1 MHFVRLVFLTVVA
14 AGLGACGG
22 DDPASTMARSNS
34 DAAEVGIELPMGFTA
49 TIFADGLRRPRH
61 IGVRDNGDVYATLRS
76 GQAQLEPDSS
86 PGGIA
91 ALRDTNG
98 DGRADET
105 EIFGRNDTDTGLAI
119 GDGTLYYSSQTAV
132 YAIALDD
139 NLVPGGES
147 EVVVRD
153 LPESGSGHGS
163 KAITLDGA
171 GHLYVQVGVPSNSCQ
186 AEPNTPG
193 SMGQDPCPLLEEHG
207 RIYRFSA
214 DTRDQLYPDDAI
226 TYSEGHRNIVAME
239 WNDAADDLYM
249 VMHGRDQLDVLFPD
263 HFTQEE
269 RVELPAEEFHRVEQG
284 DNFGWPYTYW
294 DQTRGE
300 RMVAPEYGGDG
311 ETPAE
316 DGEYKAPL
324 LGFPGHWAPND
335 LMFYTGT
342 QLPDS
347 YRNGAFVAFH
357 GSWNRQG
364 ADQAGY
370 SVVFVPMNAAGEIS
384 GDYEVFADDFEGP
397 EPVQS
402 PANAAYRPTGVAQ
415 GPDGSIYVSDDVGG
429 RIWKI
434 TYTGM

>member
-1 MHFVRLVFLTVVA
+1 MHIARPMFLTVIA

-22 DDPASTMARSNS
+22 GDPDSTMASSND
-34 DAAEVGIELPMGFTA
+34 DAAEVGIELPTGFTA

-105 EIFGRNDTDTGLAI
+105 EIFGRDDTDTGLAI
-119 GDGTLYYSSQTAV
+119 HDGTLYYSSQTAV
-132 YAIALDD
+132 YAIELDD
-139 NLVPGGES
+139 NLVPSGES
-147 EVVVRD
+147 EVVVSG

-163 KAITLDGA
+163 KAITLDEA

-226 TYSEGHRNIVAME
+226 TYSEGHRNIVAMQ

-294 DQTRGE
+294 DHTRDE

-316 DGEYKAPL
+316 DGKYKAPL

-364 ADQAGY
+364 ANQAGY
-370 SVVFVPMNAAGEIS
+370 SVVFVPMNAAGEIT
-384 GDYEVFADDFEGP
+384 GDYEIFADDFEGP